1 MRTESVRFKRDPERQ
16 EEKGTYRLIS
26 FEENYTTTLVT
37 CSKVVA
43 CRVELDGGYDVG

>member
-1 MRTESVRFKRDPERQ
+1 MSHDERDSDRKGQ
-16 EEKGTYRLIS
+16 GGTYHFIS
-26 FEENYTTTLVT
+26 LEQDYPTSLVA